1 MKKIVLL
8 QILLLSV
15 QLIYSQQSKENL
27 IPVTANSKSS
37 LSLYKQAKKY
47 YDDVNLNKAIETF
60 GLALKQ
66 DPDFFMVNYQLAFY
80 YLLNRDDDNFEKYSD
95 AAINCKAKLSDAEEL
110 LKNTL
115 VRLKQG
121 CTDVTDAGK
130 KLVELYPND
139 PESYNNLVYFQS
151 LARDSTGIVE
161 TLEKAIKA
169 TTSPAPFYNQ
179 LGYAYLSIKQSDK
192 AEEAFDKYISLEP
205 GNPNVYDSK
214 GDYFMYIKKYD
225 KAYDS
230 YMKAYGMDSSFS
242 HEKSE
247 IARQRYEQTEGKK
260 LQIITL

>member
-1 MKKIVLL
+1 MKKLVLL
-8 QILLLSV
+8 KILLLTV
-15 QLIYSQQSKENL
+15 PLLYSQPSKETL
-27 IPVTANSKSS
+27 IPVTASSKSA
-37 LSLYKQAKKY
+37 LSLYNQAKKY
-47 YDDVNLNKAIETF
+47 FDDVNLNKAIETF
-60 GLALKQ
+60 RLALNQ
-66 DPDFFMVNYQLAFY
+66 DPDFFMVNYQLAIY
-80 YLLNRDDDNFEKYSD
+80 SLLNNSADDFGDFSD
-95 AAINCKAKLSDAEEL
+95 AAINCKAELSDAEKL

-115 VRLKQG
+115 LRLKQG
-121 CTDVTDAGK
+121 ITDVTDAGK
-130 KLVELYPND
+130 KLVEMYPKD

-179 LGYAYLSIKQSDK
+179 LGYAYLSIKQIDK

-205 GNPNVYDSK
+205 DNPNVYDSK

-242 HEKSE
+242 YKKAEM
-247 IARQRYEQTEGKK
+247 ARQRYEQTEGRK

>member
-1 MKKIVLL
+1 MKKMVLL
-8 QILLLSV
+8 QILLLTG
-15 QLIYSQQSKENL
+15 QLINAQPAKEKL
-27 IPVTANSKSS
+27 IPVTANSKTA
-37 LSLYKQAKKY
+37 LSLYNQAKKY
-47 YDDVNLNKAIETF
+47 FDDVNLNKAFETF
-60 GLALKQ
+60 RKALKQ

-80 YLLNRDDDNFEKYSD
+80 CLLNNAGDDFEKYSD
-95 AAINCKAKLSDAEEL
+95 AAIECKAKLSDAEEL

-121 CTDVTDAGK
+121 YTDVTDAGK
-130 KLVELYPND
+130 KLVEMYPND

-151 LARDSTGIVE
+151 LAQDSTGIVE

-179 LGYAYLSIKQSDK
+179 LGYAYLALKQPDK
-192 AEEAFDKYISLEP
+192 AEEAFDRYISLDP

-230 YMKAYGMDSSFS
+230 YMKAYRMDSSFS
-242 HEKSE
+242 HEKAE
-247 IARQRYEQTEGKK
+247 MARQRYEQTEGRK